1 MSDKE
6 ALYQFNKKPVNSEM
20 VQYLVDTTYSVIKV
34 KQSSASNYP
43 SPPNSPTDE
52 INSPPVSL
60 FEFIRRLIKHSNVQT
75 PTLMST
81 LVYLAR
87 LRAILPSNVYG
98 IETTRHRIF
107 LGCLILAAKSLN
119 DSSPINKHWAAYTDG
134 LLSIQE
140 VNTIERELLEY
151 LNWDLSIT
159 TQDLYNSLSFFLIP
173 IKTKLK
179 KIAENDLLTRQKHFI
194 SSTPS
199 STRLA
204 SLVAPKCINVKNSSS
219 SSSVPSLMSSSSS
232 RSTLSS
238 INTQSSNSINNM
250 LMREQQPM
258 VMDNNNNNNN
268 NNQYHYKPQQP
279 PSKTGYRP
287 LRLRSS
293 NDNNQQQYYN
303 HANVSSN
310 NNTVPLEK
318 PKSSILATAGR
329 VTRALHA

>member
-20 VQYLVDTTYSVIKV
+20 VQYLVDTTCSVIKI
-34 KQSSASNYP
+34 KPSSSSSSYP
-43 SPPNSPTDE
+43 SPPNSPDE
-52 INSPPVSL
+52 LNKPVSL

-87 LRAILPSNVYG
+87 LRSILPSNVYG

-119 DSSPINKHWAAYTDG
+119 DSSPINKHWTAYTDG
-134 LLSIQE
+134 LLTIQE

-151 LNWDLSIT
+151 LNWNLTIT
-159 TQDLYNSLSFFLIP
+159 QQDLYNSLSFFLIP
-173 IKTKLK
+173 IKSKLK
-179 KIAENDLLTRQKHFI
+179 KIAENDLLTRQKHYI

-199 STRLA
+199 TTKLHN
-204 SLVAPKCINVKNSSS
+204 LVAPKVVSTSSS
-219 SSSVPSLMSSSSS
+219 ASSVPSLMSNSSS

-250 LMREQQPM
+250 LKDPITMENHTQP
-258 VMDNNNNNNN
+258 
-268 NNQYHYKPQQP
+268 QK
-279 PSKTGYRP
+279 GYRP

-293 NDNNQQQYYN
+293 NDNNQGYYSQN
-303 HANVSSN
+303 QSN
-310 NNTVPLEK
+310 NNISSGPILTK
-318 PKSSILATAGR
+318 PRSSLLAAAGR
-329 VTRALHA
+329 VTRAF

>member
-20 VQYLVDTTYSVIKV
+20 VQYLVDTTYSVIKI
-34 KQSSASNYP
+34 KQSSTSSYP
-43 SPPNSPTDE
+43 SPPSSPDE
-52 INSPPVSL
+52 LNKPVSL

-119 DSSPINKHWAAYTDG
+119 DSSPINKHWTAYTDG
-134 LLSIQE
+134 LLTIQE

-151 LNWDLSIT
+151 LNWDLTIT
-159 TQDLYNSLSFFLIP
+159 QEDLYNSLSFFLIP
-173 IKTKLK
+173 IKSKLK
-179 KIAENDLLTRQKHFI
+179 KIAENDLLTRQKHYI

-199 STRLA
+199 TTKLHT
-204 SLVAPKCINVKNSSS
+204 LVAPKVVSTSSS
-219 SSSVPSLMSSSSS
+219 ASSVPSLMSNSSS

-250 LMREQQPM
+250 LKDPVTMDHHHHHHQQAP
-258 VMDNNNNNNN
+258 
-268 NNQYHYKPQQP
+268 K
-279 PSKTGYRP
+279 GYRP

-293 NDNNQQQYYN
+293 NDNNQGYY
-303 HANVSSN
+303 SQGQN
-310 NNTVPLEK
+310 NNNVPSGPVLTK
-318 PKSSILATAGR
+318 PRTSLLAAAGR
-329 VTRALHA
+329 VTRAF

>member
-1 MSDKE
+1 
-6 ALYQFNKKPVNSEM
+6 M

-34 KQSSASNYP
+34 KPSLSSTYP
-43 SPPNSPTDE
+43 SPPSSPDAY
-52 INSPPVSL
+52 SQPVSM

-159 TQDLYNSLSFFLIP
+159 QEDLYNSLSFFLLP
-173 IKTKLK
+173 IKAKLK
-179 KIAENDLLTRQKHFI
+179 KIAENDLLSRQKHFI

-204 SLVAPKCINVKNSSS
+204 SLVAPKCVSTSSS
-219 SSSVPSLMSSSSS
+219 ANSVPSLMSSSSS

-238 INTQSSNSINNM
+238 INTQSSHSINNLLREPAIM
-250 LMREQQPM
+250 EQQP
-258 VMDNNNNNNN
+258 
-268 NNQYHYKPQQP
+268 QQT
-279 PSKTGYRP
+279 SQKSVYRP

-293 NDNNQQQYYN
+293 NDNNQQQYYQSQN
-303 HANVSSN
+303 AQ
-310 NNTVPLEK
+310 VPQLEK
-318 PKSSILATAGR
+318 PRSSLLATAGR
-329 VTRALHA
+329 VTRAF